1 MSASCEP
8 LVFQTTQRCHSV
20 FSCRCPLW
28 SFQVRLVAREK
39 VATRLPPV
47 VERTSGSFPRFPIRV
62 TLFKLRLTYA
72 SWARVMVPRRA
83 QYRGPLRQPQPFG
96 RAAEQSIASHPTD
109 MAHVDERLPPH
120 VVVVRFTCFRAR

>member
-47 VERTSGSFPRFPIRV
+47 VDRTSGSFPRFPIRV
-62 TLFKLRLTYA
+62 TLFKLRLTDS
-72 SWARVMVPRRA
+72 SWRERVHILAAHVMIQSVMVHNQFVA
-83 QYRGPLRQPQPFG
+83 QHRLTLQP
-96 RAAEQSIASHPTD
+96 SSSTSHIHLFQRTP
-109 MAHVDERLPPH
+109 
-120 VVVVRFTCFRAR
+120 